1 MGMRASGRDTSATP
15 SMIVNRLVGA
25 LLATGHSTLPRLCS
39 ALVALS
45 VAVALTASCG
55 GSGESS
61 GASTGPTS
69 PSATPG
75 YKWSVSGSVVDT
87 VAHQSVPGA
96 TVKPSWNLPAVSASG
111 DGSYSLGSTG
121 NPPANP
127 SKVIVSADGFVP
139 HEQWVPVRADQRT
152 DMTLDLIRNAAP
164 FSMDYYRQLVRGTF
178 DQEGAPYDVL
188 RWEQTPKFYIKTTDQ
203 LNRAIAADVINV
215 IRDGVARAVPAWTG
229 GQYSAIVE
237 SGKDLRLPTPG
248 WVNIMI
254 TTDPGEHVTCGQ
266 SYIGRDP
273 GEINLVINPVCS
285 CGAIKIP
292 GLVVVHEVG
301 HALGFFHVS
310 DKRSV
315 MYPAVT
321 GSCPVG
327 EPSAEELYHAAIAY
341 QRPRGNSDPDIDPS
355 ATRSFGARRVH
366 APAEKV
372 KN

>member
-1 MGMRASGRDTSATP
+1 
-15 SMIVNRLVGA
+15 
-25 LLATGHSTLPRLCS
+25 LPRLYPS
-39 ALVALS
+39 IVAAS
-45 VAVALTASCG
+45 VSVVFAASCG
-55 GSGESS
+55 GGGESS
-61 GASTGPTS
+61 GTPGPTGPS
-69 PSATPG
+69 GAPG
-75 YKWSVSGSVVDT
+75 YKWTVSGTVVDT

-96 TVKPSWNLPAVSASG
+96 TVKPAWNLPAVSANG

-127 SKVIVSADGFVP
+127 SKVIVSAEGFVP
-139 HEQWVPVRADQRT
+139 HEQWVPVRVDQRT
-152 DMTLDLIRNAAP
+152 DMTLDLIRNTAP

-178 DQEGAPYDVL
+178 DQEGAPFDVL
-188 RWEQTPKFYIKTTDQ
+188 RWEQAPKFYIKTTDQ

-215 IRDGVARAVPAWTG
+215 IRDGVTRAVPAWTG

-266 SYIGRDP
+266 SYVGRDP

-285 CGAIKIP
+285 CGSIKIP

-315 MYPAVT
+315 MYPAVS
-321 GSCPVG
+321 GNCPVG
-327 EPSAEELYHAAIAY
+327 EPSTEELYHAAIAY
-341 QRPRGNSDPDIDPS
+341 QRPRGNTDPDIDPS
-355 ATRSFGARRVH
+355 TARSFGERRVY
-366 APAEKV
+366 APADKV

>member
-1 MGMRASGRDTSATP
+1 LRFSP
-15 SMIVNRLVGA
+15 A
-25 LLATGHSTLPRLCS
+25 LAVS
-39 ALVALS
+39 
-45 VAVALTASCG
+45 AVALLLAGACG
-55 GSGESS
+55 GSSS
-61 GASTGPTS
+61 SDSGGGPTGPS
-69 PSATPG
+69 TPN

-96 TVKPSWNLPAVSASG
+96 TIKPSWNLAAVSTNS
-111 DGSYSLGSTG
+111 DGNYSLGSSG

-127 SKVIVSADGFVP
+127 SKVMVSADGFVS

-152 DMTLDLIRNAAP
+152 DVTLDLIRNAAP

-188 RWEQTPKFYIKTTDQ
+188 RWEQTPKFYIKITDQ
-203 LNRAIAADVINV
+203 LNRTIAADVINV
-215 IRDGVARAVPAWTG
+215 IRDGVTRAVPAWTG
-229 GQYSAIVE
+229 GKYTAVIE

-248 WVNIMI
+248 WVNIVI

-285 CGAIKIP
+285 CGAVKIP
-292 GLVVVHEVG
+292 GHVVVLEVG

-315 MYPAVT
+315 MYPAVSGCT
-321 GSCPVG
+321 AG

-341 QRPRGNSDPDIDPS
+341 QRPRGNTDPDVDPS
-355 ATRSFGARRVH
+355 SSPSLRPRRVY
-366 APAEKV
+366 APPNPV
-372 KN
+372 KD